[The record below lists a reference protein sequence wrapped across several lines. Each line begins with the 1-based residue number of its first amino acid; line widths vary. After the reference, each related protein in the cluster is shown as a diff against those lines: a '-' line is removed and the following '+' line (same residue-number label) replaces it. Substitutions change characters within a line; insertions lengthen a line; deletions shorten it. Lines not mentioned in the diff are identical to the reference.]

1 MKDGSEITILKE
13 GAVKITNLRAIIGTK
28 TYAISNVTSVNMR
41 IIEPKMFLPVLFMVN
56 MGICS
61 VLIASSNMEEYARY
75 LQTGLYL
82 AITGI
87 LLMLISSKTKYRVHI
102 IIETGELR
110 ILDANDREYVERIV
124 KAMNDAIALR
134 EQLPKNDIV
143 YG

>member
-28 TYAISNVTSVNMR
+28 TYAISDVTSVNMR
-41 IIEPKMFLPVLFMVN
+41 IIEPKMFLPVFFMVN

-61 VLIASSNMEEYARY
+61 VLIGSSNMEEYARY

-82 AITGI
+82 AIAGI
-87 LLMLISSKTKYRVHI
+87 LLMLISSKTKYSVHI
-102 IIETGELR
+102 MNETGELR

-134 EQLPKNDIV
+134 E
-143 YG
+143 